1 MAPGVGWL
9 RRNRASVI
17 LTSGGADVGIL
28 ALAVQDLQGR
38 KDLKGAYSREAIAC
52 YTKKNLFPAIICN
65 SSRNPSN
72 PPKLQIAQVVA
83 G

>member
-38 KDLKGAYSREAIAC
+38 KEAKGGYSHKAIAC
-52 YTKKNLFPAIICN
+52 CTKKIYF
-65 SSRNPSN
+65 R
-72 PPKLQIAQVVA
+72 Q
-83 G
+83 

>member
-9 RRNRASVI
+9 RQNRASVI

-38 KDLKGAYSREAIAC
+38 NNRKALTALK
-52 YTKKNLFPAIICN
+52 P
-65 SSRNPSN
+65 
-72 PPKLQIAQVVA
+72 
-83 G
+83 